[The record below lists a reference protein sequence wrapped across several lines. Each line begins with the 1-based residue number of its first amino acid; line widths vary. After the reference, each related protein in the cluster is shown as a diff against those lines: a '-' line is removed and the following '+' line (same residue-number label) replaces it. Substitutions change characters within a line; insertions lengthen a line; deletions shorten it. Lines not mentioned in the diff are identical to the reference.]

1 MTTSSS
7 RDTLR
12 PGFTLIE
19 LLMAL
24 VVLGL
29 LAAIAIPGIAR
40 VRDSAA
46 LRSGRQQFVAALGAA
61 RSAAVQK
68 GKTSTLTLTGS
79 SVAVAVLSGAT
90 NTPVTVLNA
99 IDLSTQFNMTV
110 TPVGTT
116 PGTLSYNAR
125 GLVTPT
131 PSATLVYRLA
141 VNAARDSVCVSAA
154 GVIMPRGCTL

>member
-1 MTTSSS
+1 MLSLAGRSV
-7 RDTLR
+7 RQ
-12 PGFTLIE
+12 GFTLIE
-19 LLMAL
+19 MLMA
-24 VVLGL
+24 VAVLGL
-29 LAAIAIPGIAR
+29 MAAIAIPGVVGI
-40 VRDSAA
+40 RDAAA
-46 LRSGRQQFVAALGAA
+46 LRAGRQQVVAALGAA
-61 RSAAVQK
+61 QSAAVQK

-79 SVAVAVLSGAT
+79 SLVVSVLSGAA
-90 NTPVTVLNA
+90 NTPVTVLGPH
-99 IDLSTQFNMTV
+99 DLASQYRMTV

-131 PSATLVYRLA
+131 PSATLVYRLE